1 MSEVA
6 VDTSRFFEHF
16 PVMLQEAVE
25 TLVHKSD
32 GVYIDA
38 TLGGAGHTIE
48 IIKRLSADGVLFGI
62 DQDREAIQAA
72 KEAVGIDPRFHAIQ
86 GNFGY
91 IDQLLPLEYH
101 GKVDGILFDLGVS
114 THQIKEPNR
123 GFSFQEEGP
132 LDMRMSADLTITAK
146 SIINEWREEDLKQLF
161 FSYGEEKLS
170 KIIAR
175 EVVAQR
181 PLETTQELRKVIQD
195 VVKGPQTVKSIA
207 RIFQAL
213 RIEVNQEL
221 ERLKMGLSAGAKVLA
236 PNGRLVAIS
245 YHSLEDRIV
254 KQFFKSGNHEGVIE
268 KDFYGNALKPFEEVI
283 RGVQLPSEDEISR
296 NSPSRSAKLRAVSY
310 QPLEG

>member
-6 VDTSRFFEHF
+6 LESDRFFEHV
-16 PVMLQEAVE
+16 PVMLQETVDV
-25 TLVHKSD
+25 LVHKPD

-38 TLGGAGHTIE
+38 TLGGAGHTLE
-48 IIKRLSADGVLFGI
+48 IIKRLSADGVLYGI

-72 KEAVGIDPRFHAIQ
+72 KEAVGIEPRFHAVQ

-91 IDQLLPLEYH
+91 IDQLIPLELH

-114 THQIKEPNR
+114 THQIKEPGR

-132 LDMRMSADLTITAK
+132 LDMRMSADLTITAH
-146 SIINEWREEDLKQLF
+146 SIVNEWNEEDLRQLF
-161 FSYGEEKLS
+161 FSYGEERLS
-170 KIIAR
+170 RLIAR

-181 PLETTQELRKVIQD
+181 PLETTQDLRRVIQE
-195 VVKGPQTVKSIA
+195 VVKGPQTVKSVA

-236 PNGRLVAIS
+236 PVGRLVAIS

-254 KQFFKSGNHEGVIE
+254 KQFFKSGNHQGVIE
-268 KDFYGNALKPFEEVI
+268 KDFYGHALKPFEEVI
-283 RGVQLPSEDEISR
+283 RGVQLPTDEEIAQ

-310 QPLEG
+310 QPMEG